1 MNTEHR
7 KQRLWLWFVIRL
19 GSRDCSP
26 RQFRRFWSIFGSLW
40 VLGVV
45 FGAFGMYRG
54 DPDSELFLAICL
66 LMLMVSVVCCGMAV
80 ADLRS
85 PRVVQGRVT
94 DCRLLRIKGG
104 SARGGLRYGHRIT
117 IADDSGQETIFRG
130 PDPDAL
136 GEIYSG
142 KTLMFIVAAT
152 DSKFPNGDIVR
163 AKVGMRLRWLFEIE
177 HIGFSDPEEEQA
189 RQRRDHELTARIAA
203 DPQAALD
210 EIKRKRAEIENERHQ
225 R

>member
-26 RQFRRFWSIFGSLW
+26 TQFRRFWSVFGSLG

-45 FGAFGMYRG
+45 FGASGMYRG

-94 DCRLLRIKGG
+94 GCRSLSVKGVR
-104 SARGGLRYGHRIT
+104 ARGSLRYGYRVT
-117 IADDSGQETIFRG
+117 IADDMGRETIFRG
-130 PDPDAL
+130 PESGML
-136 GEIYSG
+136 GKTYSG
-142 KTLMFIVAAT
+142 ETLALRDRADRIQHTAGSGGGAGPAT
-152 DSKFPNGDIVR
+152 MGP
-163 AKVGMRLRWLFEIE
+163 
-177 HIGFSDPEEEQA
+177 
-189 RQRRDHELTARIAA
+189 
-203 DPQAALD
+203 
-210 EIKRKRAEIENERHQ
+210 
-225 R
+225 